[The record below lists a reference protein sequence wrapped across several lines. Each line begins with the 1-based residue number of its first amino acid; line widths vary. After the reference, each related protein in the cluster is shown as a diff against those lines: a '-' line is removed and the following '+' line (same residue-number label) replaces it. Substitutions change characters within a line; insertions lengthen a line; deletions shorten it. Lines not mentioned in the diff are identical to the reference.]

1 MVFNETNVDEAK
13 ELLKDFD
20 TETLKRMANPDT
32 LIDIILDVS
41 EKYEFFRHMI
51 FEIGTMSFVLDVLH
65 DVSEELE
72 RRKMAAKKAS
82 DNKHNT
88 VKPHGN
94 DDIGLSGLIEALFG
108 KIDTSDAKAGECEF
122 VELSFGVDDEDDE
135 TEVDESDVI
144 SEVESIARFISK
156 VSNMEG

>member
-1 MVFNETNVDEAK
+1 MMFNETNVDEAK

-20 TETLKRMANPDT
+20 TGTLERMTNPDT

-88 VKPHGN
+88 VKPHSN

-122 VELSFGVDDEDDE
+122 VELSFGADDEDDE
-135 TEVDESDVI
+135 TEADESDVI

-156 VSNMEG
+156 VSSMEG

>member
-20 TETLKRMANPDT
+20 TETLERMANPDT

-72 RRKMAAKKAS
+72 RRKMAAKKDS

-88 VKPHGN
+88 VKPHSN

-108 KIDTSDAKAGECEF
+108 KIDTSDTKAGEREF
-122 VELSFGVDDEDDE
+122 VELSFGADDEDDE
-135 TEVDESDVI
+135 TESDESDVI

-156 VSNMEG
+156 VSSMEG

>member
-1 MVFNETNVDEAK
+1 MMFNETNVDEAK

-20 TETLKRMANPDT
+20 TETLERMANPDT

-72 RRKMAAKKAS
+72 RRKMATKKAS
-82 DNKHNT
+82 DNRNDT

-108 KIDTSDAKAGECEF
+108 KVDTPDTKAGECEF

-135 TEVDESDVI
+135 TEADESDVI

-156 VSNMEG
+156 VSSMEG